1 MKKSPHVPLSRITT
15 FFFHQRFFFH
25 LVFFFFLVASEGMGK
40 NAGHEIGEQNA
51 AFHQGA
57 PLLMALAHSALQ
69 SGECVEEGLY
79 VWYGGVLFGCKRDR
93 KGNRRVR

>member
-1 MKKSPHVPLSRITT
+1 
-15 FFFHQRFFFH
+15 
-25 LVFFFFLVASEGMGK
+25 MGK

-57 PLLMALAHSALQ
+57 PLLMALADSALQ

-79 VWYGGVLFGCKRDR
+79 VWYGGFCVCVSYG